1 MALNLSAPS
10 DSQFVFISSKDSAI
24 RNQEAYATYL
34 ETLDESVLGLD
45 GEPTRFHLAASNKL
59 KDVLA
64 AKDGMTSIAMKAKD
78 GGDLPIYS
86 MMFQQVRVALKD
98 ITTGPESMMRKGADG
113 LAADDLMAALAA
125 NDILPELFAALQS
138 RQQNR
143 TPELAKKG

>member
-1 MALNLSAPS
+1 MAINLSAPM
-10 DSQFVFISSKDSAI
+10 DAQFTIISSKDSAI
-24 RNQEAYATYL
+24 RNQESYATYI
-34 ETLDESVLGLD
+34 ETLDESLLELD

-86 MMFQQVRVALKD
+86 MMYQQVRVALKD

-125 NDILPELFAALQS
+125 NDILPELFAALQT

-143 TPELAKKG
+143 SPELAKKG